1 MPPAAGRAGGP
12 IDVSAVAD
20 SLLAVRIGSRYES
33 GMTAEFLPRMGRS
46 SMRASLTGLVALL
59 AVAAVAGPARAQA
72 DDCDNAQASQADLN
86 ECYGKAFKASDAE
99 LNKLYKEITA
109 RLKDN
114 PDTTRLL
121 VATQRAW
128 VAFRDAECNFQE
140 SAVAG
145 GTAAPMIHAMC
156 LDGQTK
162 SRIED
167 FKTYL
172 NCEEG
177 DMSCPVP
184 AAN

>member
-1 MPPAAGRAGGP
+1 
-12 IDVSAVAD
+12 
-20 SLLAVRIGSRYES
+20 
-33 GMTAEFLPRMGRS
+33 
-46 SMRASLTGLVALL
+46 MRASLAGLVALL
-59 AVAAVAGPARAQA
+59 AVAAVAGPTRARA
-72 DDCDNAQASQADLN
+72 DDCDSAQSQADLN

-109 RLKDN
+109 RLKD
-114 PDTTRLL
+114 DADKTRLL

-128 VAFRDAECNFQE
+128 VAFRDAECSFQE

-167 FKTYL
+167 FKAYL

>member
-1 MPPAAGRAGGP
+1 
-12 IDVSAVAD
+12 
-20 SLLAVRIGSRYES
+20 
-33 GMTAEFLPRMGRS
+33 
-46 SMRASLTGLVALL
+46 MRASLAGLAALL
-59 AVAAVAGPARAQA
+59 AIAVVAGPTSAKAEE
-72 DDCDNAQASQADLN
+72 CDNVQGQADLN

-99 LNKLYKEITA
+99 LNKLYKEIVA
-109 RLKDN
+109 RLKDD
-114 PDTTRLL
+114 PDTAKLL
-121 VATQRAW
+121 VTTQRAW
-128 VAFRDAECNFQE
+128 VAFRDAECNFQA
-140 SAVAG
+140 SAVSG
-145 GTAAPMIHAMC
+145 GTAAPMIHSMC

>member
-1 MPPAAGRAGGP
+1 
-12 IDVSAVAD
+12 
-20 SLLAVRIGSRYES
+20 
-33 GMTAEFLPRMGRS
+33 
-46 SMRASLTGLVALL
+46 MRASLAGLAALL
-59 AVAAVAGPARAQA
+59 AVAAAFAGPTSAKA
-72 DDCDNAQASQADLN
+72 DDCDNAQGQADLN

-99 LNKLYKEITA
+99 LNKLYKEIQG
-109 RLKDN
+109 RLKDD

-128 VAFRDAECNFQE
+128 IGFRDAECDFQA

-167 FKTYL
+167 FKAYL

>member
-1 MPPAAGRAGGP
+1 
-12 IDVSAVAD
+12 
-20 SLLAVRIGSRYES
+20 
-33 GMTAEFLPRMGRS
+33 
-46 SMRASLTGLVALL
+46 MRASFAGLVALL
-59 AVAAVAGPARAQA
+59 AVAAVAGAARA

-109 RLKDN
+109 RLKDD
-114 PDTTRLL
+114 PDATKLL

-128 VAFRDAECNFQE
+128 VAFRDAECDFQS

-145 GTAAPMIHAMC
+145 GSALPMVHAIC
-156 LDGQTK
+156 LDGLTT
-162 SRIED
+162 RRVED
-167 FKTYL
+167 FKAYL

-184 AAN
+184 AAQ

>member
-1 MPPAAGRAGGP
+1 
-12 IDVSAVAD
+12 
-20 SLLAVRIGSRYES
+20 
-33 GMTAEFLPRMGRS
+33 
-46 SMRASLTGLVALL
+46 MRASLAGLVALL
-59 AVAAVAGPARAQA
+59 AVAAVAGPTRARA
-72 DDCDNAQASQADLN
+72 DDCDNAQAGQADLN
-86 ECYGKAFKASDAE
+86 ECYGKAFKVSDAE
-99 LNKLYKEITA
+99 LNRLYKEITG
-109 RLKDN
+109 RLKDD

-121 VATQRAW
+121 VATQRTW
-128 VAFRDAECNFQE
+128 VSFRDAECDFQT

-167 FKTYL
+167 FKAYL

>member
-1 MPPAAGRAGGP
+1 
-12 IDVSAVAD
+12 
-20 SLLAVRIGSRYES
+20 
-33 GMTAEFLPRMGRS
+33 
-46 SMRASLTGLVALL
+46 MRASLAALVALL
-59 AVAAVAGPARAQA
+59 AVAAVAGPTRAQA
-72 DDCDNAQASQADLN
+72 DDCDSAQGQADLN

-109 RLKDN
+109 RLKDD

-167 FKTYL
+167 FKAYL

>member
-1 MPPAAGRAGGP
+1 
-12 IDVSAVAD
+12 
-20 SLLAVRIGSRYES
+20 
-33 GMTAEFLPRMGRS
+33 
-46 SMRASLTGLVALL
+46 MRASLAALVALL
-59 AVAAVAGPARAQA
+59 AVAAVAGPTRAQA
-72 DDCDNAQASQADLN
+72 DDCDSAQGQADMN

-109 RLKDN
+109 RLKDD

-140 SAVAG
+140 AAVAG

-162 SRIED
+162 SRIDD
-167 FKTYL
+167 FKAYL

>member
-1 MPPAAGRAGGP
+1 
-12 IDVSAVAD
+12 
-20 SLLAVRIGSRYES
+20 
-33 GMTAEFLPRMGRS
+33 
-46 SMRASLTGLVALL
+46 MRASLAGLVALL

-72 DDCDNAQASQADLN
+72 DDCDSAQGQADLN

-99 LNKLYKEITA
+99 LNKLYKEIQG
-109 RLKDN
+109 RLKDDQ
-114 PDTTRLL
+114 DTSRLL

-128 VAFRDAECNFQE
+128 VAFRDAECDFQA

-145 GTAAPMIHAMC
+145 GSAAPMIHAMC
-156 LDGQTK
+156 LDNQTK
-162 SRIED
+162 HRIED